1 MAQGVGLP
9 VVPGE
14 LARCAEEVARDLV
27 ALETDLERTGW
38 SEGKLLLLSSV
49 ELLFQEKFILRLCW

>member
-1 MAQGVGLP
+1 MAQGVGLA

-27 ALETDLERTGW
+27 ALETDLDGDRMVRREVVIT
-38 SEGKLLLLSSV
+38 
-49 ELLFQEKFILRLCW
+49 FFC